1 MIGFALDMDG
11 TVYHGE
17 RPIPG
22 AREFISRLN
31 AEGIPFRFITN
42 NSSHPKRFY
51 ADRLKRMGF
60 EITEEHVLTSTIATI
75 RFIREN
81 RPGKSVYVLAT
92 PDVTEEIR
100 SAGIPGPKEGETVCM
115 LQVETY
121 AMRFDLFSFEDDGI
135 EPGFV
140 LHGEAWIFGTLKR
153 A

>member
-60 EITEEHVLTSTIATI
+60 EITDKPVSAKVVLVDDNN
-75 RFIREN
+75 RVKRE
-81 RPGKSVYVLAT
+81 
-92 PDVTEEIR
+92 
-100 SAGIPGPKEGETVCM
+100 
-115 LQVETY
+115 
-121 AMRFDLFSFEDDGI
+121 FSY
-135 EPGFV
+135 
-140 LHGEAWIFGTLKR
+140 R
-153 A
+153 